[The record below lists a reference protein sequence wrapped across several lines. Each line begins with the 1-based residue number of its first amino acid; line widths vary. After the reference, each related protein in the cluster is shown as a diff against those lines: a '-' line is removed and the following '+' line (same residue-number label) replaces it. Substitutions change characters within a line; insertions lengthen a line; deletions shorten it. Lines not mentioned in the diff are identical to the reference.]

1 MRMLSLMMLAA
12 FLFSCQ
18 PQEPATDTTVETE
31 ETLAPPARDGVVI
44 HISHGADNPHKL
56 LMGLKMALNMA
67 PDQDVLIYMDTEAV
81 KAAVK
86 TAEPI
91 EMKPFGNHMDMLT
104 AIYDY
109 GIEVMVCPTC
119 LEIAGYS
126 EEDLREG
133 TRLGTR
139 ETFFTFTEGRILT
152 LDY

>member
-1 MRMLSLMMLAA
+1 MRLFSLMMLAV
-12 FLFSCQ
+12 FMISCQ
-18 PQEPATDTTVETE
+18 PQEKPATTVAENE
-31 ETLAPPARDGVVI
+31 EIQASPPRDGVVI

-91 EMKPFGNHMDMLT
+91 EMKPFGNHLDMLT

-109 GIEVMVCPTC
+109 GIEVMICPTC

-126 EEDLREG
+126 EGDLREG
-133 TRLGTR
+133 TRMGTK
-139 ETFFTFTEGRILT
+139 ETFFSFTQGRILT